1 MKTGNQSRVFD
12 YDTGSVDTNSGPI
25 PQDFKLEKPA
35 QASVDIDLIGETFE
49 QRLVRLGK
57 IAPRPEDRGGNRM
70 SSEVQEEM
78 YDRHT
83 TPEGFTLV
91 TRRIP
96 RRIKIYDFQT
106 EVH

>member
-1 MKTGNQSRVFD
+1 MKTGSQNRVFD

-57 IAPRPEDRGGNRM
+57 IAPRKGSNSPRPEDRGGDSVSGEM
-70 SSEVQEEM
+70 QKEVS
-78 YDRHT
+78 D
-83 TPEGFTLV
+83 F
-91 TRRIP
+91 TRRY
-96 RRIKIYDFQT
+96 RYFKQT
-106 EVH
+106 RTDPGPGEIR